1 MSALSFT
8 AVFPFCGL
16 GAGARGFLDA
26 QIKLFGTD
34 LRFRCL
40 GGIDLDPAA
49 CKDFDY
55 LTGTPAQC
63 IDVEQITAQML
74 RDWYGE
80 SSPDCVFLSPPC
92 KGASGLLPK
101 ELAGTEKYQAMNKLA
116 LVWMRVMLEAWRDAP
131 PKLVLL
137 ENVPRLRTRAKEMLD
152 AVKKLLRGAG
162 YKLHEGF
169 HDCGEI
175 GGLAQ
180 RRRRYLLVARLHA
193 RCPNL
198 LYEPPKLR
206 VKACGEVLEK
216 LPVPATDDAELYGA
230 IHRLPRISWLNWVRL
245 ACIPPGGDWRDLEGV
260 LAEGQPRRAVFK
272 RHEVAPWDQP
282 TGVITGS
289 GANAVSHVQDPRVE
303 PFGNVDRITAWDA
316 PVGTITRSPAPSS
329 GAPAVAEPRIEWF
342 GGVLGVKPW
351 DGPAPTVT
359 SRAGVSTGAFA
370 VADPRAPLGA
380 TSEHGRGPHAGAY
393 GVAPWE
399 DPAGAVCGESLP
411 SNGRFAVADP
421 RALALPP
428 SEGRHWNKYAVGSWD
443 EPARAVIGATQPG
456 SGGPGVAD
464 PRVRYAYDAG
474 YAVLGWEQAART
486 IAGTAA
492 VGCGA
497 YAVAEPRPER
507 PPFNADLE
515 QALSFASA
523 NPKRPPSFLPVILAA
538 DGTWHRP
545 LTTLELA
552 ALQGLPTTWKG
563 APLALTGKSQSAWRE
578 RIGNAVPVGAAR
590 AIAEKMLVTLA
601 ASALGTF
608 SMDGGAV
615 WVLPNGIERDGM
627 MLEELHA

>member
-55 LTGTPAQC
+55 LTGTAAQC

-216 LPVPATDDAELYGA
+216 LPVPATMDARSFGK
-230 IHRLPRISWLNWVRL
+230 IHALPEISFLNWVRL
-245 ACIPPGGDWRDLEGV
+245 SMIPPGGDWRDLEGV
-260 LAEGQPRRAVFK
+260 LQEGQARREVYK

-303 PFGNVDRITAWDA
+303 PWSRR
-316 PVGTITRSPAPSS
+316 GTM
-329 GAPAVAEPRIEWF
+329 
-342 GGVLGVKPW
+342 GVL
-351 DGPAPTVT
+351 
-359 SRAGVSTGAFA
+359 
-370 VADPRAPLGA
+370 
-380 TSEHGRGPHAGAY
+380 
-393 GVAPWE
+393 PWE
-399 DPAGAVCGESLP
+399 EPAGAVCGESRP
-411 SNGRFAVADP
+411 SNGRFSVADPRPVSMAPSTFNGVLGVMPWSEPSRSVIGGRSNGATHVADP
-421 RALALPP
+421 RALELPP

-443 EPARAVIGATQPG
+443 EPARTVIGAIQPG
-456 SGGPGVAD
+456 SGGPAVAD
-464 PRVRYAYDAG
+464 PRPTRRKRKRNGDGDPRVVYAYDAG

-497 YAVAEPRPER
+497 YSVAEPRPER
-507 PPFNADLE
+507 PPFNIE
-515 QALSFASA
+515 IEEALALAAA
-523 NPKRPPSFLPVILAA
+523 NPKKPPPFLPVIVSA

-563 APLALTGKSQSAWRE
+563 APLALAGKSQSAWRE